1 MDDIYKVVF
10 GVIAGLIGVVSFF
23 MKINS
28 GNSSKFKDVHSRI
41 DNIKEKYV
49 RRDDF
54 AMHIERIEKTIENQA
69 NDQKVFMAEIRAFF
83 ERKIK

>member
-28 GNSSKFKDVHSRI
+28 GNSSKFKDVHSCI